1 MLTEAH
7 VNTQTVIVAPQDLLA
22 PLAGRLMRQPS
33 RQRLLVHFVNQ
44 SGHADTAYFAPI
56 TMRDISV
63 ELACPIR
70 RATALRLDQELP
82 VTPVGPQRRFT
93 LPRLGAYEVVVLD
106 E

>member
-1 MLTEAH
+1 M
-7 VNTQTVIVAPQDLLA
+7 NTQTVIVAPQDLLA